1 MSPFHGFQDSKRLI
15 LEILNSLHK
24 FPETIEGA
32 L

>member
-1 MSPFHGFQDSKRLI
+1 MCDIFSPKKG

-24 FPETIEGA
+24 ETSFEEIEN